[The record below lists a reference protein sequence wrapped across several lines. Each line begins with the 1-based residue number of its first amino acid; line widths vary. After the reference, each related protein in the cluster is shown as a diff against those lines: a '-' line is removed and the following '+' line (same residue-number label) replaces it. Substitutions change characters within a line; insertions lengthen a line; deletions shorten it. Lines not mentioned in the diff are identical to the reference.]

1 MITVSNSGTVR
12 TLTLDNPGRR
22 NAITDEGWG
31 ELGRA
36 FRDFEASDQR
46 CLVVT
51 GAGEDFC
58 AGADLSDSA
67 APGSGGAFWYDRM
80 RLIADGARALHE
92 VSKPTIA
99 AIDGVAAGAG
109 MNLAL
114 GCDIL
119 VATDRAR
126 FSEIFVKRGLTVDYG
141 GTWLLPRRVGIARAK
156 EMALTGRMV
165 GAAEALSSGIAS
177 RLVPASDLGA
187 TAASIA
193 ADLAA
198 GAPLAQRF
206 IKAGFDRSLEMSFD
220 QALAY
225 EDQAQVLCLMSE
237 DAAEGIASFLQ
248 RRPADFRGR

>member
-1 MITVSNSGTVR
+1 
-12 TLTLDNPGRR
+12 
-22 NAITDEGWG
+22 
-31 ELGRA
+31 
-36 FRDFEASDQR
+36 
-46 CLVVT
+46 
-51 GAGEDFC
+51 
-58 AGADLSDSA
+58 
-67 APGSGGAFWYDRM
+67 
-80 RLIADGARALHE
+80 
-92 VSKPTIA
+92 
-99 AIDGVAAGAG
+99 

-225 EDQAQVLCLMSE
+225 EDQAQALCLMSE

>member
-1 MITVSNSGTVR
+1 
-12 TLTLDNPGRR
+12 
-22 NAITDEGWG
+22 
-31 ELGRA
+31 
-36 FRDFEASDQR
+36 
-46 CLVVT
+46 
-51 GAGEDFC
+51 
-58 AGADLSDSA
+58 
-67 APGSGGAFWYDRM
+67 M

-177 RLVPASDLGA
+177 RLVAGVRPGGNGGIDRRRSRSGGPAR
-187 TAASIA
+187 AAIH
-193 ADLAA
+193 
-198 GAPLAQRF
+198 Q
-206 IKAGFDRSLEMSFD
+206 
-220 QALAY
+220 
-225 EDQAQVLCLMSE
+225 
-237 DAAEGIASFLQ
+237 
-248 RRPADFRGR
+248 GRL